1 MFVAPASRLFS
12 TSSLTADQGLVIT
25 YEYEYDL
32 IYSQM
37 INKSINLRFFIIY
50 LCAVVLDVNRS
61 LKRFPPGIGEAERPA
76 LQEQLTRLIIRV
88 IMAHPRLHYYQGKER
103 LALQEQL
110 TRLITRVIMAHPRLH
125 YYQGKEGGQVLFRRS
140 GGLVVS
146 IPATRPPVPGS
157 NLGPSLLTVWSEGQQ
172 ITL

>member
-1 MFVAPASRLFS
+1 M
-12 TSSLTADQGLVIT
+12 
-25 YEYEYDL
+25 
-32 IYSQM
+32 
-37 INKSINLRFFIIY
+37 
-50 LCAVVLDVNRS
+50 
-61 LKRFPPGIGEAERPA
+61 KRFPPGIGEAERPV

-125 YYQGKEGGQVLFRRS
+125 YYQGKEGGQVLFKRS

-146 IPATRPPVPGS
+146 IPATRPPFPGS

>member
-1 MFVAPASRLFS
+1 MAHPRLHYYQGKERLALQEQ
-12 TSSLTADQGLVIT
+12 LTRLIIRVIMA
-25 YEYEYDL
+25 YPRLHYYQD
-32 IYSQM
+32 
-37 INKSINLRFFIIY
+37 K
-50 LCAVVLDVNRS
+50 
-61 LKRFPPGIGEAERPA
+61 ERLA

-88 IMAHPRLHYYQGKER
+88 IMAHHRLHYYQGKER